1 MAKND
6 VFKLAGLTDLQKKL
20 SFVTKSYPDK
30 SEKLLTKMGNQFRK
44 EVKKKTPER
53 PHGTSKKKLI
63 NSYKV
68 SLVEHGHRIVVG
80 GRRGIRV
87 SE

>member
-6 VFKLAGLTDLQKKL
+6 VFELAGLTDLQKKL
-20 SFVTKSYPDK
+20 SFVTKSYPDE

-53 PHGTSKKKLI
+53 PMVRVRRNLLI
-63 NSYKV
+63 PIK
-68 SLVEHGHRIVVG
+68 
-80 GRRGIRV
+80 
-87 SE
+87 

>member
-6 VFKLAGLTDLQKKL
+6 VFQLNGLTDLQKKL
-20 SFVTKSYPDK
+20 SFVTKSYPDE

-53 PHGTSKKKLI
+53 PQVRVRKNLLI
-63 NSYKV
+63 PIK
-68 SLVEHGHRIVVG
+68 
-80 GRRGIRV
+80 
-87 SE
+87 

>member
-6 VFKLAGLTDLQKKL
+6 VFQLNGLTDLQKKL
-20 SFVTKSYPDK
+20 SFVTRSYPDE

-53 PHGTSKKKLI
+53 P
-63 NSYKV
+63 
-68 SLVEHGHRIVVG
+68 
-80 GRRGIRV
+80 
-87 SE
+87 